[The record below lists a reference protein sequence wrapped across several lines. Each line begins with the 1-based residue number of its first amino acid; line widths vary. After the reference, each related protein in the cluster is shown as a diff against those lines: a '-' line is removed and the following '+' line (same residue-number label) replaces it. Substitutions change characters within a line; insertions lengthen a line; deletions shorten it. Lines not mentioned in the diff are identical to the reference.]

1 MNENHAFD
9 IRSSPGA
16 RIFRIWTQ
24 MQENSIGSMFPNVSN
39 AGKCPNT
46 GEVAVGMS
54 ASST

>member
-16 RIFRIWTQ
+16 RIFRIRTQ

-46 GEVAVGMS
+46 REVAVGMS